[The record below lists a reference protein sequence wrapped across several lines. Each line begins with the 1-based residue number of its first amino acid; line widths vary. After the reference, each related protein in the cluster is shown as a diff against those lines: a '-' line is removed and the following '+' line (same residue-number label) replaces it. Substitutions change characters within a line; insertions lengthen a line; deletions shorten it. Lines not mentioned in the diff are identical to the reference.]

1 MKSKVKILI
10 LLSYCAIFVFIGGI
24 ANGAK
29 TIYRANFS
37 QWPSVSSEHG
47 YVGPQGSNYTLSAKS
62 NTWMGPGRHLPI
74 TPLRDD
80 FIMNINFKVVHKKDC
95 SLSFTLS
102 DAGQNY
108 SRIAFYFDMW
118 KSGKTTFSIYEQWVR
133 NNFYVDNKTKIA
145 SRLQAP
151 QNLAS
156 NAWTNVNTLS
166 FRRVGNIVGFYC
178 NNQLL
183 KEFQAPKFDIRK
195 VGVGIAFESRVML
208 TSMEAKTLA
217 QKSDAPSQNCM
228 GVNVG
233 GYCWYQGAE
242 DESCS
247 EVCASH
253 GGYHEATRYYA
264 GSDGTN
270 ENCKAV
276 LGAFGFSSGKFFET
290 AQGGLGC
297 FIIGGAPYR
306 YRDKQ
311 HRTEA
316 SAKSVTPGRRR
327 VCACQN

>member
-1 MKSKVKILI
+1 MRSTVKILV
-10 LLSYCAIFVFIGGI
+10 LVSFCMIFVFIGGI
-24 ANGAK
+24 ASGAK

-37 QWPSVSSEHG
+37 QWPSVNSEHG
-47 YVGPQGSNYTLSAKS
+47 YVGPQGNYYTLSAKS

-80 FIMNINFKVVHKKDC
+80 FIMNINFKVLHKKDC

-108 SRIAFYFDMW
+108 SQIAFYFDMW
-118 KSGKTTFSIYEQWVR
+118 KSGNTTFSIYEQWVR
-133 NNFYVDNKTKIA
+133 NNFYVNNKRQIA
-145 SRLQAP
+145 ERLQAP
-151 QNLAS
+151 QNFAS
-156 NAWTNVNTLS
+156 NAWSNVNTLS
-166 FRRVGNIVGFYC
+166 FKRVGNQVDFYC

-183 KEFQAPKFDIRK
+183 KEFQAPKFDIK
-195 VGVGIAFESRVML
+195 KIGLGIAFESSVML

-217 QKSDAPSQNCM
+217 QRSGAPGQNCT

-233 GYCWYQGAE
+233 GYCWYLGAE
-242 DESCS
+242 DQSCS

-253 GGYHEATRYYA
+253 GGYHEATRFYA

-270 ENCKAV
+270 ENCIQV
-276 LGAFGFSSGKFFET
+276 LAAFGFSTGKFYKT

-306 YRDKQ
+306 YRDERN
-311 HRTEA
+311 RTEA
-316 SAKSVTPGRRR
+316 SGKSMTPGRRR
-327 VCACQN
+327 ACACQN